1 MADVASRRSASWEP
15 DAVRTTVVRLAQEA
29 SVELNVQDVQHL
41 GAMRELLRP
50 ETRVY
55 VSHLPK
61 QSFRETLS
69 VCAAVRSAG
78 FEAIHH
84 VPVRLFE
91 SHAQLSGFIDEAVDR
106 GVNEALLISGDYA
119 QARGPFSCVAD
130 VFREVDL
137 RVSGWKRISFGGH
150 PEGHPKV
157 DLPTIRAAELEK
169 ARLAQSFGLHA
180 TFVTQFFFEADPF
193 LEWAHGLRS
202 AGRSVA
208 IRAGLAGPAS
218 VTTLFR
224 FAVRCGVGPSIK
236 ALNTRPGSF
245 TRLLAEHGPEEVLT
259 RLAADESLQPS
270 RLDGIHLFCFGGVI
284 RTCRWLN
291 QLASGQFVLN
301 EAGQL
306 GRLTP

>member
-1 MADVASRRSASWEP
+1 MADGASRRSASWEP
-15 DAVRTTVVRLAQEA
+15 DAVRTAIVRLAQEA
-29 SVELNVQDVQHL
+29 SVELNVQDVQHPGTL
-41 GAMRELLRP
+41 RELLRP
-50 ETRVY
+50 DTRVY

-61 QSFRETLS
+61 QTFQETLN
-69 VCAAVRSAG
+69 VCTAARSAG
-78 FEAIHH
+78 FAAIPHI
-84 VPVRLFE
+84 PVRLFE
-91 SHAQLSGFIDEAVDR
+91 SRAQLSAFIGEAVNR

-130 VFREVDL
+130 VLREVDL
-137 RVSGWKRISFGGH
+137 RAWGWERISFGGH

-157 DLPTIRAAELEK
+157 DLSTIRAAELEK

-180 TFVTQFFFEADPF
+180 TFVTQFCFAADPF
-193 LEWAHGLRS
+193 LEWSQGLRN

-245 TRLLAEHGPEEVLT
+245 TRLLSEHGPEDVLT
-259 RLAADESLQPS
+259 RLAANESLHAS
-270 RLDGIHLFCFGGVI
+270 RLDGIHLFCFGGVT

-291 QLASGQFVLN
+291 KLASGQFVLS

-306 GRLTP
+306 SVDT